1 MSQILIVEDEP
12 IIRGALRKLL
22 ERHDHQVTEAGSV
35 EDAAQH
41 DFSAFDLIISD
52 LRLPGAPGSDL
63 VTAAAPTPVLIM
75 TSYASLRSAV
85 EIMRDGAV
93 DYIPK
98 PFDHDEMVSTVQRIL
113 ALGPRRTVQQA
124 AAPARPTNKQGTPE
138 KVLQVGTSNATQALL
153 AQAERVAKT
162 DIPILIQGEASTGK
176 QHLAK
181 YIHQQSHRSN
191 ETLFVLNCATLPG
204 AEQELEMF
212 GGEASH
218 LTGLLEDKPGLIAQ
232 ANNSTLVLA
241 EVESL
246 SDTAQGRLLRLLDD
260 GTLTP
265 IGSTQRKQVDV
276 RIIATSN
283 QDLSALAA
291 QNKFRQDLFYRLN
304 VVPLQMPPLR
314 KRGEDILLFAEEFL
328 AQSIQRHQREPMTL
342 LADAQQALC
351 EHTWPG
357 NLQELE
363 NAIERAVILCDGS
376 SITAQDLALP
386 PTQSAEPTATG
397 AASTNHEPMEEM
409 SLEDYFTRFV
419 LENQDTMT
427 ETELAQK
434 LGISRKNLWERRQRL
449 GIPRNRNN

>member
-35 EDAAQH
+35 EEAVKNNLNE
-41 DFSAFDLIISD
+41 FDLIISD

-63 VTAAAPTPVLIM
+63 VKAAAPAPVLIM

-85 EIMRDGAV
+85 DIMRDGAV

-98 PFDHDEMVSTVQRIL
+98 PFDHNEMVSTVQRIL
-113 ALGPRRTVQQA
+113 ATGKRSLA
-124 AAPARPTNKQGTPE
+124 AAPTPQLPANKQEAPE
-138 KVLQVGTSNATQALL
+138 KVLQVGSSQAIQALL

-162 DIPILIQGEASTGK
+162 DIPVLIQGEASTGK

-181 YIHQQSHRSN
+181 YIHQLSHRKS
-191 ETLFVLNCATLPG
+191 EEFLVLNCATLPG
-204 AEQELEMF
+204 SEQELEMF

-218 LTGLLEDKPGLIAQ
+218 LTGLLEDKAGLIAQ
-232 ANNSTLVLA
+232 ANKGTLVLA
-241 EVESL
+241 EIESL
-246 SDTAQGRLLRLLDD
+246 SDAAQGRLLRLLNDS
-260 GTLTP
+260 TLAP
-265 IGSTQRKQVDV
+265 MGGAQRTQVDV

-283 QDLSALAA
+283 QDLHNLVA
-291 QNKFRQDLFYRLN
+291 QHKFRQDLLYRLN
-304 VVPLQMPPLR
+304 VVPLHMPPLR
-314 KRGEDILLFAEEFL
+314 QRGDDILLFAEEFL
-328 AQSIQRHQREPMTL
+328 AQSTQRHHREAMTL
-342 LADAQQALC
+342 LPDAQKALR

-363 NAIERAVILCDGS
+363 NAIERAVILSEDTNIS
-376 SITAQDLALP
+376 AEDLALP
-386 PTQSAEPTATG
+386 AQAPEEK
-397 AASTNHEPMEEM
+397 AASTSSAGAEPVEEM

>member
-12 IIRGALRKLL
+12 IIRSALRKLL
-22 ERHDHQVTEAGSV
+22 ERHDHNVAEAGSV
-35 EDAAQH
+35 EDALQN
-41 DFSAFDLIISD
+41 DLSAFDLIISD

-63 VTAAAPTPVLIM
+63 VKAANPTPVLIM

-85 EIMRDGAV
+85 DIMRDGAV

-98 PFDHDEMVSTVQRIL
+98 PFDHDEMVNTVQRIL
-113 ALGPRRTVQQA
+113 TLGKRP
-124 AAPARPTNKQGTPE
+124 AAPAVTPQLPSNKQETPE
-138 KVLQVGTSNATQALL
+138 KVLQVGASQAIQALL

-162 DIPILIQGEASTGK
+162 DIPVLLQGEASTGK

-191 ETLFVLNCATLPG
+191 EAFLVLNCATLPG
-204 AEQELEMF
+204 TEQELEMF

-232 ANNSTLVLA
+232 AHKGTLVLA

-246 SDTAQGRLLRLLDD
+246 SDAAQGRLLRLLEDS
-260 GTLTP
+260 TLAP
-265 IGSTQRKQVDV
+265 MGSTQRKQVDV

-283 QDLSALAA
+283 QELNNLVA
-291 QNKFRQDLFYRLN
+291 QQKFRQDLFYRLN
-304 VVPLQMPPLR
+304 IVPLQMPPLR
-314 KRGEDILLFAEEFL
+314 QRGDDVLLFAEEFL
-328 AQSIQRHQREPMTL
+328 TQSTQRHHRDAMTL
-342 LADAQQALC
+342 LPDAQKALR
-351 EHTWPG
+351 EHSWPG

-363 NAIERAVILCDGS
+363 NAIERAVILSEGA
-376 SITAQDLALP
+376 SIKAQDLALP
-386 PTQSAEPTATG
+386 SQPPASHASATG
-397 AASTNHEPMEEM
+397 SQSTEPMEEM

>member
-12 IIRGALRKLL
+12 IIRSALRKLL

-35 EDAAQH
+35 EDALQN
-41 DFSAFDLIISD
+41 DLNEFDLIISD

-63 VTAAAPTPVLIM
+63 VKTANPTPVLIM

-85 EIMRDGAV
+85 DIMRDGAV

-98 PFDHDEMVSTVQRIL
+98 PFDHDEMVSTVRRIL
-113 ALGPRRTVQQA
+113 AIGKRPV
-124 AAPARPTNKQGTPE
+124 AAPVTPQLPTNKQEPPE
-138 KVLQVGTSNATQALL
+138 TVLQVGASQAIQALL

-162 DIPILIQGEASTGK
+162 DIPVLIQGEASTGK

-191 ETLFVLNCATLPG
+191 AGFLVLNCATLPG

-218 LTGLLEDKPGLIAQ
+218 LTGLLEDKLGLISQ
-232 ANNSTLVLA
+232 AHQGTLVLA
-241 EVESL
+241 EIESL
-246 SDTAQGRLLRLLDD
+246 SDAAQGRLLRLLDD
-260 GTLTP
+260 NTLTP
-265 IGSTQRKQVDV
+265 MGGTQRKQVDV

-283 QDLSALAA
+283 QDLNNLVA
-291 QNKFRQDLFYRLN
+291 QHKFRQDLFYRLN

-314 KRGEDILLFAEEFL
+314 QRGDDILLFAEEFL
-328 AQSIQRHQREPMTL
+328 TQSTQRHHRDTMSL
-342 LADAQQALC
+342 LPDAQKALR

-363 NAIERAVILCDGS
+363 NAIERAVILSEDAG
-376 SITAQDLALP
+376 IKAQDLALP
-386 PTQSAEPTATG
+386 AQEPASQAT
-397 AASTNHEPMEEM
+397 STSGSSTEPMEEM

-449 GIPRNRNN
+449 GIPRNRSN